1 MSCWIPTSA
10 AAKIVPYAFQDR
22 QRVIACAFAVPPGP
36 YEITGVLPVADDVPF
51 YRVKSVPD
59 AHERAISEPSLR
71 PAPLPD
77 ALPRRPK
84 AKAR

>member
-1 MSCWIPTSA
+1 MAYHRFRIG
-10 AAKIVPYAFQDR
+10 
-22 QRVIACAFAVPPGP
+22 QRVIACAFTVPPGP

-59 AHERAISEPSLR
+59 GHERAISAPSCVRHRCR
-71 PAPLPD
+71 PTAND

-84 AKAR
+84 ANKGALGRVFH

>member
-1 MSCWIPTSA
+1 MPMAYHRFRIG
-10 AAKIVPYAFQDR
+10 

-36 YEITGVLPVADDVPF
+36 YEVTGVLPVADDVPF
-51 YRVKSVPD
+51 YRLKSVTD
-59 AHERAISEPSLR
+59 GHERASSEPSLR
-71 PAPLPD
+71 PAPRPANSND